1 MIKFELNRT
10 RFDDNYIPNLNS
22 RRTTN
27 LVNLSRN
34 PSSRKNNINVLFDM
48 INKRLNSYLLL
59 PKDQERYKV
68 EIDIL
73 TTLAWFDDFN
83 IERFPIS
90 EMLDV
95 KIFDTH
101 TKKTI
106 EGPIGLNLSS
116 YLRDYD
122 FNIVLPKIIDKSA
135 TQEEEETFGL
145 LHGIIYQ
152 MQFKDFYKNGI
163 FENKALMAISVSSN
177 RTYTRTYKTHP
188 VLGINYVENGES
200 SYTANY
206 LKKMGFESSYYMAQD
221 MSSPLAFYH
230 GKNDL
235 ENRDPIQLWA
245 LISVMDVI
253 QKIYRP
259 EIYGANQIA
268 GEIFSPRLNESDF
281 TRPAIYYDRE
291 ERDAKLVYQQAD
303 YVNSNFLTPYKSVL
317 QKLISDYR

>member
-1 MIKFELNRT
+1 MIKFELIRT

-34 PSSRKNNINVLFDM
+34 PTSRKNNINTLFDM

-59 PKDQERYKV
+59 PVNEERYKIK
-68 EIDIL
+68 IDIL
-73 TTLAWFDDFN
+73 TTQAWFDGFDV
-83 IERFPIS
+83 ERFPIS

-95 KIFDTH
+95 SIVDTQ
-101 TKKTI
+101 TQNVI
-106 EGPIGLNLSS
+106 DGPIGLNLSS

-122 FNIVLPKIIDKSA
+122 FNVVLPKIIKKEA
-135 TQEEEETFGL
+135 TQEEEESFGL

-152 MQFKDFYKNGI
+152 MQFKDFYENGI
-163 FENKALMAISVSSN
+163 FDKKAVMAISVSSN
-177 RTYTRTYKTHP
+177 RTYTRTNKIHS
-188 VLGINYVENGES
+188 VLGINYAENGDN

-206 LKKMGFESSYYMAQD
+206 LKKMGFESSYYMAQG

-230 GKNDL
+230 VKDDL
-235 ENRDPIQLWA
+235 ENRDSIQLWA

-259 EIYGANQIA
+259 EIYGSNKIA
-268 GEIFSPRLNESDF
+268 GEVFNPSLTESDY

-291 ERDAKLVYQQAD
+291 ERDDTLVYQQAD
-303 YVNSNFLTPYKSVL
+303 YVNSNFLNPYKSVL
-317 QKLISDYR
+317 KKLISDYR